1 MWSSAGLLSRLLET
15 PSPASTAFWRSLFC
29 AITMLLILMIEHRS
43 GVFHALKRMGGVGWL
58 SGLMWAII
66 FTNFMLAMMMTS
78 VANTLLVIGM
88 SPLLAAVLARIVLG
102 ERIALPTWFVIA
114 IAAGGL
120 WWMVREALSTE
131 GPQGL
136 LIAATVPLAS
146 AVNLVAIRRSGESVD
161 LGPAVL
167 LGASISCLAILPFI
181 GAGGLNRPS
190 PDLLILAALG
200 AFQLAVPCWLM
211 VRAARR
217 LRPHEVSLIALLEV
231 VVGPLW
237 VWLGAGETTSA
248 TTLQGGA
255 VIVSALIINEF
266 FNARTRGPASVPAAV
281 QSGRIPR
288 AEPIQPGK
296 T

>member
-1 MWSSAGLLSRLLET
+1 L
-15 PSPASTAFWRSLFC
+15 
-29 AITMLLILMIEHRS
+29 
-43 GVFHALKRMGGVGWL
+43 
-58 SGLMWAII
+58 
-66 FTNFMLAMMMTS
+66 
-78 VANTLLVIGM
+78 
-88 SPLLAAVLARIVLG
+88 LARIVLG

-114 IAAGGL
+114 VAAGGL

-146 AVNLVAIRRSGESVD
+146 AVNLVAIRRSGASVD

-167 LGASISCLAILPFI
+167 LGASISCLAILPFT
-181 GAGGLNRPS
+181 GPGGLNRPN

-248 TTLQGGA
+248 TTLQGGG
-255 VIVSALIINEF
+255 VIVAALIINEF
-266 FNARTRGPASVPAAV
+266 FNARSRGSASVPAAV
-281 QSGRIPR
+281 PSGRIPR